1 MSDQQTKSVLR
12 LPVGDLVKAG
22 ANAPAVLVHEVVQ
35 RRGPKLLAEAESH
48 RCSADFDVEK
58 YVDRLVKSQLMLV
71 RGQGALAGLAVIA
84 SEALAASETVASVGA
99 AVPVALSGIAVTV
112 IADLATLS
120 YFQIELSLK
129 IAAAYGHDLTDY
141 ETRGREILHLHGLE
155 MLGGQTLAPV
165 VGRGASELESACLCD
180 TSRAT
185 LLRPRSR
192 CSGSRGS
199 SSIAP
204 GWLRCCLASTSPLG
218 LRSRMSPPAARRI
231 RRVSFMPRF
240 RPRRPSADRRAE
252 SAVPQ
257 PLASIGPNLGR
268 CLT

>member
-1 MSDQQTKSVLR
+1 MAAELIVSRLSEECPSVWHMSDQQTKSVLR

-165 VGRGASELESACLCD
+165 MGKGSERVGKRLLMRYLKGDALKAAKSLFWFAGIKFNRTWLVKMLPGVNVPVGAAIADVTTRRSANKA
-180 TSRAT
+180 RKFYAT
-185 LLRPRSR
+185 LP
-192 CSGSRGS
+192 
-199 SSIAP
+199 
-204 GWLRCCLASTSPLG
+204 
-218 LRSRMSPPAARRI
+218 PPAA
-231 RRVSFMPRF
+231 VS
-240 RPRRPSADRRAE
+240 
-252 SAVPQ
+252 
-257 PLASIGPNLGR
+257 
-268 CLT
+268 